1 MKDKIYFSI
10 QIILWVIE
18 SFFGLIYWNILTMVV
33 SLVRVLL
40 RSGVGCVK
48 NAQQIQV
55 YVIKGYFG

>member
-1 MKDKIYFSI
+1 MGI
-10 QIILWVIE
+10 Q
-18 SFFGLIYWNILTMVV
+18 SYFGLIYWNILTMVV